1 MKAAVFKTLGQ
12 PLAMED
18 VPEPTPIRDQV
29 VVQVGRCGICGSD
42 LHMTEDPAFSVAPE
56 TVLGHEFAGE
66 VVAMGPDV
74 KGIKTGDRVAVSPVR
89 GCGQCLSC
97 LEGRPAWCSAM
108 ELGGGGYAQYTLAP
122 ARYCVRL
129 PEFVSLEDGALAEP
143 LSVAL
148 HGVAL
153 SRMAPGARVLVIG
166 AGPIGLGTVFW
177 ARRMGA
183 RLVTVTDLHT
193 AQEERARG
201 LGATAFFPQQENI
214 VDIVN
219 QSLGGPPDI
228 VFECVGRPGLI
239 AQCVEHVRIRGTI
252 MILGLCTAPDTFIPF
267 SAVSKEVNLQTSAF
281 FEDHEFQ
288 ASIDVLDAGVAVPHS
303 LITDTVSLDGMPE
316 VFEALRKR
324 THQCK
329 VMVNPN

>member
-12 PLAMED
+12 PLAVENIKD
-18 VPEPTPIRDQV
+18 PTPGKDQIV
-29 VVQVGRCGICGSD
+29 VEVGRCGICGSD
-42 LHMTEDPAFSVAPE
+42 LHMTEDPAFSVAPD

-66 VVAMGPDV
+66 IVGLGPEV
-74 KGIKTGDRVAVSPVR
+74 QGFKTGDRVTVSPVR
-89 GCGQCLSC
+89 GCGHCLRC
-97 LEGRPAWCSAM
+97 LAGQPAWCSAM

-122 ARYCVRL
+122 ARYCVKL

-153 SRMAPGARVLVIG
+153 SNMTPGARVLVIG
-166 AGPIGLGTVFW
+166 AGPIGLATVFW
-177 ARRMGA
+177 ARRLGA
-183 RLVTVTDLHT
+183 RLVAVTDLHT
-193 AQEERARG
+193 AQEERSR
-201 LGATAFFPQQENI
+201 LLRATAFFAQQENI

-219 QSLGGPPDI
+219 KSLEGPPDI
-228 VFECVGRPGLI
+228 VYECVGRPGLI
-239 AQCVEHVRIRGTI
+239 AQCVEHVRVKGTI
-252 MILGLCTAPDTFIPF
+252 VILGLCTAPDTFIPF
-267 SAVSKEVNLQTSAF
+267 SAVSKEVNIQTSAF
-281 FEDHEFQ
+281 FETPEFH
-288 ASIDVLDAGVAVPHS
+288 ASIDVLNSAATLPHN
-303 LITDTVSLDGMPE
+303 LITDTVSLSGMPE